1 MARLATNTIAENLS
15 VPLITTKITL
25 SLSWQNGKALGQST
39 ISSAPW
45 PPLLFDK
52 NLEEIPPFF
61 ALLHPLSPKA
71 HTIAAKAAI
80 AAALGAQALPNEDDR
95 FSFLRETA
103 KEQGFY
109 FLFSLPQVL
118 EITPPDCLLLDF
130 KEMVQAKDTTSFSKT
145 LHTVLGV
152 MLGSGSMES
161 WQSDRLFSSKG
172 FLSTLIENLNGKLS
186 PPLQKPLLYWLKK
199 RMASFCRL
207 QDALWYPHFYHLR
220 SFPQNG
226 NGKSCIHSARGLIMH
241 QATIEEGQL
250 KDYALNTPT
259 LRHFSQSGTWATVV
273 ARQDFDSATTAK
285 TFAALWAAVLDPCVA
300 WSMRIA

>member
-1 MARLATNTIAENLS
+1 MAHLATNAIAENPG
-15 VPLITTKITL
+15 VTLITTKITL

-71 HTIAAKAAI
+71 HAIAAKAAI
-80 AAALGAQALPNEDDR
+80 AAALGKQILPDALER
-95 FSFLRETA
+95 FSFLQETA

-109 FLFSLPQVL
+109 FLFSLPQAL
-118 EITPPDCLLLDF
+118 EITPPDYLLHDF
-130 KEMVQAKDTTSFSKT
+130 RAMVQAKDSTSFSKM
-145 LHTVLGV
+145 LHTILGG
-152 MLGSGSMES
+152 MIGSAS
-161 WQSDRLFSSKG
+161 WQDDRLFSPKG
-172 FLSTLIENLNGKLS
+172 FFNTLIEQLNVRLS

-199 RMASFCRL
+199 RMVSFCRL
-207 QDALWYPHFYHLR
+207 QEALRYSHFYHLR

-226 NGKSCIHSARGLIMH
+226 SGKSLIHGARGLIVH

-259 LRHFSQSGTWATVV
+259 LRHFGQSGTWATCM
-273 ARQDFDSATTAK
+273 ARQDFDSLASAK
-285 TFAALWAAVLDPCVA
+285 VFASLLAAVLDPCVA
-300 WSMRIA
+300 WSMHIA